1 MFKRWLYPELRGF
14 RHRHNAATALA
25 RAHRSSKK
33 AQALSGLV
41 LTGLID
47 VFIGSD
53 LLKWI
58 GVAKGY
64 EHWVQVGLLV
74 ALIVLGICLFPAYRR
89 AIRAHLRLE
98 LLQLRR
104 CPDCFYDLRATEL
117 PRCPECGLALSG
129 VTPGDAETR

>member
-14 RHRHNAATALA
+14 RLAHNRNAAL
-25 RAHRSSKK
+25 
-33 AQALSGLV
+33 
-41 LTGLID
+41 
-47 VFIGSD
+47 
-53 LLKWI
+53 
-58 GVAKGY
+58 
-64 EHWVQVGLLV
+64 
-74 ALIVLGICLFPAYRR
+74 RR
-89 AIRAHLRLE
+89 AIQSSRATKAWMRLLFLVCALTLFAQFVWPGFNSLWYDRLGNTLLLCAFGSLSLPFFPACRREVRAHLRLE